1 MAAASGWLKGKV
13 KAVPSGDTLVIM
25 AGAKGDSIPPEK
37 SITLSS
43 IIAPRL
49 VRRVGTDEP
58 FAWESREFLRKLCIG
73 QVKEQGQKVNESPY
87 FVELLRLENSAK
99 EHGLGRWTKEPKDST
114 RCLPT
119 SSFGE
124 VDAKDYVAKNKGQ
137 ALEAIVEQVR
147 DGSTLRVY
155 FLPSFDFVQIYVA
168 GVQAPSMGRR
178 GYVPSSTTQTE
189 VARDDKVNRE
199 VSAEAHTPSMAV
211 EPPCIYSEIPPDQ
224 FGREA
229 KHFTETR
236 VLNREV
242 RVVLEGTDSFSNIFG
257 SVYFSDGNAAKDLAL
272 ELVEN
277 GYAKYMEWSA
287 NMLGR
292 EIKTKLKNADLQAK
306 KEQLRMWT
314 GFKPPAT
321 NTRPIYNT
329 KFTGRVIEIVNGS
342 CIIVADDATP
352 SGSPSTERRINLSS
366 IRTPKLA
373 NPSGEIKIIQHF
385 AVAAKE
391 FMRTRLIGK
400 EVNVS
405 MEYSRRIDVVDG
417 QTVAHKTNTTDR
429 VLDYGSVF
437 LPSQAEGVNSASNNS
452 IDNPLGVNVAELL
465 LSRGLVDIIRH
476 RDYEERSHHYDSL
489 LAAHS
494 RAEKGKKGYHS
505 KKDYPVTHMT
515 DLTMVPAKKARE
527 FIHMLQ
533 QKKRHNAIVEYVFS
547 GHRFKLTIPKETMT
561 ITFSFSGV
569 RCPGKNEP
577 YSNDAI
583 ALMRR
588 RILQRDVEVQIETV
602 DKTGTFLGSLW
613 ESNTDMA
620 FVLEHGLAKP
630 NTGLGRIPDVQ
641 TLMRAE
647 QFSKMKKLKVW
658 ENYNGEEVIPQGSV
672 HGQKK
677 RETLKVSVTEVL
689 GGGKF
694 YVQIVGDHRLASI
707 QQQLAS
713 LEFNDPSETNISKNS
728 SDTPS
733 DPPLKDQD
741 QPKNSSLNALEV
753 KDEPKNHAVPLLSNW
768 SRLFK
773 DQPEISKGEVPLDNP
788 EDKAPTHTFEANQN
802 SEDAPFK
809 PVKGDMVLAQFSLD
823 YSWNRALIVSEHQG
837 AAEPE
842 FKVYY
847 IDYGNQELVPYSHLR
862 HVDQSISSIPPL
874 AKLCSLAFITVPN
887 LKDDLGEQAA
897 EHLSGLLLDN
907 EKEFIAIVEERC
919 NVGAKMEGQGTG
931 EMLMVTLVDDE
942 EDTEININGA
952 MLESGLAQILRKKS
966 DSWERRNASKNLEK
980 FQEHARKG
988 RRGIWRVHDVPEKS
1002 TEDGKVAG
1010 ANEDED
1016 LVAPARAPPPSR
1028 GFDLI
1033 KFIAYKSHP
1042 PKVQQD

>member
-329 KFTGRVIEIVNGS
+329 KFTGRV
-342 CIIVADDATP
+342 
-352 SGSPSTERRINLSS
+352 
-366 IRTPKLA
+366 
-373 NPSGEIKIIQHF
+373 
-385 AVAAKE
+385 
-391 FMRTRLIGK
+391 
-400 EVNVS
+400 
-405 MEYSRRIDVVDG
+405 
-417 QTVAHKTNTTDR
+417 
-429 VLDYGSVF
+429 
-437 LPSQAEGVNSASNNS
+437 
-452 IDNPLGVNVAELL
+452 
-465 LSRGLVDIIRH
+465 
-476 RDYEERSHHYDSL
+476 
-489 LAAHS
+489 
-494 RAEKGKKGYHS
+494 
-505 KKDYPVTHMT
+505 
-515 DLTMVPAKKARE
+515 
-527 FIHMLQ
+527 
-533 QKKRHNAIVEYVFS
+533 
-547 GHRFKLTIPKETMT
+547 
-561 ITFSFSGV
+561 
-569 RCPGKNEP
+569 
-577 YSNDAI
+577 
-583 ALMRR
+583 
-588 RILQRDVEVQIETV
+588 QIETV

-887 LKDDLGEQAA
+887 LKDDLG
-897 EHLSGLLLDN
+897 
-907 EKEFIAIVEERC
+907 
-919 NVGAKMEGQGTG
+919 AKMEGQGTG

-988 RRGIWRVHDVPEKS
+988 RRGIWRVHDVPEKI
-1002 TEDGKVAG
+1002 
-1010 ANEDED
+1010 N
-1016 LVAPARAPPPSR
+1016 
-1028 GFDLI
+1028 
-1033 KFIAYKSHP
+1033 
-1042 PKVQQD
+1042 